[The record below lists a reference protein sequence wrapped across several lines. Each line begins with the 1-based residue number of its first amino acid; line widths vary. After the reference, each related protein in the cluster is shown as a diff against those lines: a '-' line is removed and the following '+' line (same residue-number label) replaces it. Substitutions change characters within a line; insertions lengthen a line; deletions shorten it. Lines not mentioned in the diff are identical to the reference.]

1 MKWRFRQADNKDIDT
16 IVTLVDSAY
25 RGESSRQ
32 GWTTEADLL
41 DGRRTFSEEVAR
53 IIAAEQNAIVLL
65 EDDEKL
71 LASVHVKK
79 LSDDTGSEMAR
90 AYLGMFAVEPA
101 MQNLGIGKALL
112 SYVEKLVV
120 EEWLCSEMEMTVIR
134 QRVEL
139 IGWYEKLGYRVTGET
154 RNFPY
159 GDERY
164 GIPKREDLVLD
175 VLVKS
180 VAVH

>member
-1 MKWRFRQADNKDIDT
+1 MKWRLRQAENKDIDA
-16 IVTLVDSAY
+16 IVALVDSAY
-25 RGESSRQ
+25 RGDSSRQ

-41 DGRRTFSEEVAR
+41 DGRRTFIEEVAG
-53 IIAAEQNAIVLL
+53 IISAEQNVIILL
-65 EDDEKL
+65 EDSGKL

-79 LSDDTGSEMAR
+79 LSSNDANSCR

-101 MQNLGIGKALL
+101 SQNLGIGKAVME
-112 SYVEKLVV
+112 YAEKFVV
-120 EEWLCSEMEMTVIR
+120 DKWQCHQMEMTVIR

-154 RNFPY
+154 LAFPY

-164 GIPKREDLVLD
+164 GIPKREDLLLD
-175 VLVKS
+175 VLVKQI
-180 VAVH
+180 

>member
-1 MKWRFRQADNKDIDT
+1 MKWVFRQADNKDIDA

-41 DGRRTFSEEVAR
+41 DGRRTFSEEVAE
-53 IIAAEQNAIVLL
+53 IISAEHNVILLL
-65 EDDEKL
+65 EEGDKL
-71 LASVHVKK
+71 LASVQVKK
-79 LSDDTGSEMAR
+79 LSGNGVEMCS
-90 AYLGMFAVEPA
+90 AYLGMFAVAPA
-101 MQNLGIGKALL
+101 SQNLGIGKIVIEYA
-112 SYVEKLVV
+112 EKFVL
-120 EEWLCSEMEMTVIR
+120 ENWQCSEMEMTVIQ

-139 IGWYEKLGYRVTGET
+139 ISWYKKLGYQQTGEV
-154 RNFPY
+154 RDFPY

-164 GIPKREDLVLD
+164 GIPKRDDLVLD

-180 VAVH
+180 IVA

>member
-1 MKWRFRQADNKDIDT
+1 MKWEFRQADNKDIDA

-41 DGRRTFSEEVAR
+41 DGRRTFTEEVAR
-53 IIAAEQNAIVLL
+53 IIAAKQNAIILL

-71 LASVHVKK
+71 LASLHVKK
-79 LSDDTGSEMAR
+79 LDGDNANFCR

-101 MQNLGIGKALL
+101 SQNLGIGKM
-112 SYVEKLVV
+112 VMEKAETFVLKT
-120 EEWLCSEMEMTVIR
+120 WQCSEVEMTVIR

-139 IGWYEKLGYRVTGET
+139 IAWYKKLGYQLTGEV
-154 RNFPY
+154 RDFPY

-164 GIPKREDLVLD
+164 GIPKRDDLVLD

-180 VAVH
+180 IVV

>member
-1 MKWRFRQADNKDIDT
+1 MKWRFRQADNKDIDA

-25 RGESSRQ
+25 RGDSSRQ

-79 LSDDTGSEMAR
+79 LSSVNAISCR

-101 MQNLGIGKALL
+101 SQNLGIGKAVME
-112 SYVEKLVV
+112 YAEEFVV
-120 EEWLCSEMEMTVIR
+120 DNWQCCEMEMTVIR

-139 IGWYEKLGYRVTGET
+139 IAWYEKLGYRVTGEV
-154 RNFPY
+154 RGFPY

-164 GIPKREDLVLD
+164 GIPKRDDLVLD
-175 VLVKS
+175 VLEKS
-180 VAVH
+180 KLE